1 MSDPKE
7 MPFLDHLEELRW
19 RIIWS
24 ALAITVGAIVGVV
37 VTIRF
42 DLIEVLTAPLFAVV
56 GELAEEDSAFLGLLG
71 TERLAFLNLTEPF
84 FFVLRLG
91 VMIGVVLASPVV
103 VYQLWA
109 FLAPALEDRERRAIV
124 PTFLLGLLLFGAGV
138 AVAYFV
144 ALPMTI
150 RFLLL
155 FGAEWFTP
163 ALTAGFYMSMVLRL
177 LLLFG
182 LAFELP
188 VVLLVLSALGLV
200 TASFLRAKRR
210 HAIVAM
216 AVLGS
221 LATPGDAVVV
231 TLLLLAPMLLLF
243 ELGIVLSA
251 MVERRRPDYRAGPP
265 EDSVPILGVL
275 AAATYRW
282 RVSNKE
288 LLLHGLPGRLVSRP
302 TQQF

>member
-19 RIIWS
+19 RVIWS
-24 ALAITVGAIVGVV
+24 VLAIVVGSAVGVV
-37 VTIRF
+37 ATIRF
-42 DLIEVLTAPLFAVV
+42 DLIQLLTAPLFAVV
-56 GELAEEDSAFLGLLG
+56 DELSGQDPAFLGLLS
-71 TERLAFLNLTEPF
+71 TQRLVFLNLTEPL

-91 VMIGVVLASPVV
+91 VMIGLVLASPVV
-103 VYQLWA
+103 VYQIWA
-109 FLAPALEDRERRAIV
+109 FLAPALSDQERKAIV
-124 PTFLLGLLLFGAGV
+124 PTFLLGLMLFGTGV
-138 AVAYFV
+138 AMAYFV

-177 LLLFG
+177 LLVFG

-200 TASFLRAKRR
+200 TSRFLRSKRR

-221 LATPGDAVVV
+221 VATPGDAVVV
-231 TLLLLAPMLLLF
+231 TLLLLGPMFFLF
-243 ELGIVLSA
+243 ELGIVLCSI
-251 MVERRRPDYRAGPP
+251 VERKRSADGTPTP

-275 AAATYRW
+275 ATATYSW

-288 LLLHGLPGRLVSRP
+288 LLLSAEASGRLR
-302 TQQF
+302 